1 MKKTVLLTAVTSICL
16 TIGMS
21 ISAFAGTW
29 VSDSTGW
36 WWANDDGSYPVST
49 WQWIDGNADG
59 TAECYY
65 FDGRGYLVVNGT
77 TPDGY
82 TVNGNGAWVENGQ
95 VRTQAAGTGSRSSS
109 AASSASSSGYF
120 LRDISSKGDC
130 AVINRTDLRDC
141 GDYFE
146 GTATIYAN
154 YGAGA
159 RAGTYREPIRISK
172 NCYCYWRGE
181 NWFYDSYDLMTYLGN
196 HTHIRMFEADHD
208 FDGLIVSF
216 EDGVD
221 YMDEE

>member
-1 MKKTVLLTAVTSICL
+1 MKKTVIFTAVTAVCL
-16 TIGMS
+16 A
-21 ISAFAGTW
+21 ISMNIAAFAGTW
-29 VSDSTGW
+29 ASDAAGW
-36 WWANDDGSYPVST
+36 WWRNDDGSYPVNT

-65 FDGRGYLVVNGT
+65 FDSRGYLVVNGT

-82 TVNGNGAWVENGQ
+82 TVDGNGAWVENGQ
-95 VRTQAAGTGSRSSS
+95 VRTKTTGAAGQGS
-109 AASSASSSGYF
+109 ASSGYF
-120 LRDISSKGDC
+120 LRDISSRGDC
-130 AVINRTDLRDC
+130 AVIDRADLRDC

-146 GTATIYAN
+146 GTATIYAD
-154 YGAGA
+154 YAAGA

-181 NWFYDSYDLMTYLGN
+181 NWFYDSYDLMTYLGS
-196 HTHIRMFEADHD
+196 HTHLRMFEAVNDY
-208 FDGLIVSF
+208 DGSIVSF

>member
-130 AVINRTDLRDC
+130 ATINRTDLRNC

-146 GTATIYAN
+146 GIATIYKDYEA
-154 YGAGA
+154 GAGA
-159 RAGTYREPIRISK
+159 GTYKEPIRISK
-172 NCYCYWRGE
+172 DCYCYWRGD
-181 NWFYDSYDLMTYLGN
+181 NWNYTSYDIVTYMGT
-196 HTHIRMFEADHD
+196 HPHIRMFEADHD
-208 FDGLIVSF
+208 FNGYIVSF
-216 EDGVD
+216 EDGAD
-221 YMDEE
+221 Y